1 MVSEI
6 FVLTRVVV
14 AVLSLLISMFTLFLL
29 ENFRKNPRAFA
40 SEIYLSGKKSFVLF
54 ALAGVSYSIITFI
67 AVLLKIDTLRYF
79 GNPIFSTLVL
89 LGIIRLYRITKF

>member
-1 MVSEI
+1 MVNEI
-6 FVLTRVVV
+6 FVLTRLAV
-14 AVLSLLISMFTLFLL
+14 AALSLLISIFTLLLL

-54 ALAGVSYSIITFI
+54 ALAGLSYSTITFI
-67 AVLLKIDTLRYF
+67 AVLLKIDSLRYF
-79 GNPIFSTLVL
+79 GSPIFSAFML